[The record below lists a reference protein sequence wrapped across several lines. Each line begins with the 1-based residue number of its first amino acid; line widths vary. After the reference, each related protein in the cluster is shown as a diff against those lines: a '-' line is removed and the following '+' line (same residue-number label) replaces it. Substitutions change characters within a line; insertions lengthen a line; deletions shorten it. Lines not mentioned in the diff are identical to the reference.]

1 MDHTTTTFSE
11 PLARTMD
18 FDTNDTDMTSRAVAT
33 YDSASLT
40 ATVESACQRI
50 APLWPLNAF
59 VAVNPYF
66 GLRHQDSLGFRTPAE
81 VMAQKIKELNS
92 SVALQS

>member
-1 MDHTTTTFSE
+1 MDRTTTTLSKPF
-11 PLARTMD
+11 ARTID
-18 FDTNDTDMTSRAVAT
+18 FNTNDTDITSRAVAA
-33 YDSASLT
+33 YDSAALT
-40 ATVESACQRI
+40 AMVESACQRI

>member
-1 MDHTTTTFSE
+1 MDRTTTTLSKPF
-11 PLARTMD
+11 ARTID
-18 FDTNDTDMTSRAVAT
+18 FNTNDTDITSRAVAA
-33 YDSASLT
+33 YDSAALT

-66 GLRHQDSLGFRTPAE
+66 GLRHQDFEQASETLARVAGSPL
-81 VMAQKIKELNS
+81 VMPRRYYR
-92 SVALQS
+92 